1 MQNCTGVRKHIMEIN
16 RVWAMP
22 NRWTF
27 EIKPIRKLI
36 YKYGGDFK
44 GWIDPFAGMNS
55 PAEIRND
62 LNPDM
67 PAEYHLHAKEFA
79 EQLTGQYNGC
89 LFDNPYSNRQ
99 IKECYE
105 SIGLRF
111 EQEDSQGLFQKEKKI
126 FAPLIRTGGYVICFG
141 WSSNG
146 FGKQLGFEII
156 EILLVSHG
164 GAHNDTIVTVEQ
176 KFQDKL
182 F

>member
-1 MQNCTGVRKHIMEIN
+1 MEIN

-22 NRWTF
+22 NKWTF

-44 GWIDPFAGMNS
+44 EWIDPFAGMNS

-67 PAEYHLHAKEFA
+67 PAEYHLKAKEFA
-79 EQLTGQYNGC
+79 KQLNSQFNGC
-89 LFDNPYSNRQ
+89 LFDPPYSNRQ

-105 SIGLRF
+105 SIGLTF
-111 EQEDSQGLFQKEKKI
+111 NQNDSQGLFQKEKKI
-126 FAPLIRTGGYVICFG
+126 FAPLIRTGGFAICFG

-146 FGKQLGFEII
+146 FGKQLGFKLV

-164 GAHNDTIVTVEQ
+164 GSHNDTIVTVEQ

>member
-1 MQNCTGVRKHIMEIN
+1 MIIN

-27 EIKPIRKLI
+27 EIPPIRKLI

-62 LNPDM
+62 LNPEM

-79 EQLTGQYNGC
+79 DQIKGMFNGV
-89 LFDNPYSNRQ
+89 LFDPPYSLTQ
-99 IKECYE
+99 VKECYDDYGLDLVE
-105 SIGLRF
+105 HNDHQEFPNNVIKRLAPKIIIG
-111 EQEDSQGLFQKEKKI
+111 GI
-126 FAPLIRTGGYVICFG
+126 AIRFG
-141 WSSNG
+141 WNTNG
-146 FGKQLGFEII
+146 FGKNMGFEMI
-156 EILLVSHG
+156 EILLVHHSG
-164 GAHNDTIVTVEQ
+164 KHNDTIVTVER